1 MDKQNIEAIYP
12 LAPLQQAFLW
22 HSLQTSAQAGL
33 LHVRCTLQGL
43 VNVQQLRQAWE
54 WVVGQ
59 HPALR
64 TSVHWEGVKQPLQV
78 VARQVTLPWAEVD
91 GRDHPQR
98 VLEDFLSADCDR
110 TLTLTQAPIMRLA
123 LIRLT
128 DSQYELVWTCHHLM
142 LDGWSGALVLNQV
155 FDTYAQLQQGQALE
169 VKRVTP
175 YQAYIQWLKQQ
186 DKDAAEAFWQQT
198 LAGGTE
204 AGRLLDGSLRQD
216 TKKPQAKASLTLDS
230 ALGEQVTALL
240 RSHRITFS
248 TLMQGVWSLLLH
260 QLTGQTDILFGTTV
274 SGRQADLPGVESI
287 VGLLISVL
295 PVRVQVALEQNGLSW
310 LQTLQA
316 QQATASQYAY
326 ASLAQIQD
334 WCSIS
339 GQLFDSLLVIENYP
353 IREANANGSLQVN
366 NIQSGVVSTYG
377 LTLIVKPGAA
387 ITLQI
392 EGNGFDSATLKSVL
406 QQFQSL
412 LISLVE
418 APTQPLG
425 SGLPT
430 LDITLAATAPDNP
443 AYARDLSRA
452 TLEET
457 FVAPANP
464 LELKLA
470 QIWET
475 VLEVRPL
482 SVEASFFDLGGN
494 SLLAVQLFNQMQQQ
508 LDCAL
513 PLATLFQAPNVRQFA
528 ALLSQ
533 RQTSLQWTSLVPI
546 QTSGSQPPLFFHGG
560 SADALT
566 WARFAHLLGPEQ
578 PFYALQRPDL
588 DGSDVVHHTVEALA
602 TDCIKEMRMVQPAGP
617 YLVGG
622 HCFGGAVAVEIA
634 QQLQAAGEE
643 IAEIVL
649 IDAYRPA
656 SLANQPLVQRQL
668 QLQQAYFWLRKN
680 YYYHGGW
687 ERLAQL
693 PTKIWR
699 RIRPAAVTVQSAAA
713 QSESVSSDTVPDPT
727 GAIPYEYRY
736 ARAQAANETAADR
749 YDPQLYAGRMTL
761 FRARVQTLDW
771 YFGPSLGWQVVAKDP
786 IEIINIPGFF
796 GNLFN
801 QRSGPLLAE
810 RVRQHLAQ
818 QHLAQQ
824 HLARQA
830 SP

>member
-43 VNVQQLRQAWE
+43 VNARQLRQAWE

>member
-43 VNVQQLRQAWE
+43 VNARQLRQAWE

-588 DGSDVVHHTVEALA
+588 DGRDVVHHTVEALA

>member
-110 TLTLTQAPIMRLA
+110 TLTFTQAPIMRLA

-128 DSQYELVWTCHHLM
+128 DSQYELVCACHHLM

-169 VKRVTP
+169 VKRVTS

-186 DKDAAEAFWQQT
+186 DKTAAEAFWQQT
-198 LAGGTE
+198 LAGVTE
-204 AGRLLDGSLRQD
+204 AGRLLGGSLRQG
-216 TKKPQAKASLTLDS
+216 TEKPQAKASLTLDS
-230 ALGEQVTALL
+230 ALGEQVTVLL

-248 TLMQGVWSLLLH
+248 TLMQGIWSLFLH

-287 VGLLISVL
+287 VGLLINVL
-295 PVRVQVALEQNGLSW
+295 PVRAQVALEQNGLSW
-310 LQTLQA
+310 LQTLQT
-316 QQATASQYAY
+316 QQTTASQYAY

-334 WCSIS
+334 WCSVS

-353 IREANANGSLQVN
+353 IREANANGGLQVN

-377 LTLIVKPGAA
+377 LTLIVKPGEA

-418 APTQPLG
+418 APTQPVG
-425 SGLPT
+425 SGLPA
-430 LDITLAATAPDNP
+430 LDVTLAATAPDNP

-482 SVEASFFDLGGN
+482 SVEVSFFDLGGN

-533 RQTSLQWTSLVPI
+533 QQTPLQWTSLVPI
-546 QTSGSQPPLFFHGG
+546 QTSGSQSPLFFHGG

-617 YLVGG
+617 YLLGG
-622 HCFGGAVAVEIA
+622 HCFGGAVAFEIA
-634 QQLQAAGEE
+634 QQLKAAGEAV
-643 IAEIVL
+643 AEIVL

-656 SLANQPLVQRQL
+656 SVANQPFVQRQI

-687 ERLAQL
+687 ERLSQL
-693 PTKIWR
+693 PSKFWR
-699 RIRPAAVTVQSAAA
+699 RIRPVATNTVRSAAA
-713 QSESVSSDTVPDPT
+713 QPKSIPSPRSSGTVPDPT

-761 FRARVQTLDW
+761 FRAQVQTLDW
-771 YFGPSLGWQVVAKDP
+771 HFGPSLGWQVVAKDP

-810 RVRQHLAQ
+810 RVRQHLAR
-818 QHLAQQ
+818 QHLS
-824 HLARQA
+824 R
-830 SP
+830 